1 MELVERLLLTL
12 VLDQFCFLSMDNY
25 IYKLI
30 GEYGNYWLSYAK
42 AKGMWRF
49 GMHAEYWRS
58 KREDYLFT
66 SHSAAA

>member
-1 MELVERLLLTL
+1 
-12 VLDQFCFLSMDNY
+12 MDND

-30 GEYGNYWLSYAK
+30 GEYGNYGLSYAK

-58 KREDYLFT
+58 KREDDLFT